1 MSAASGTDYHNP
13 RGRRNQRGI
22 PRGRG
27 QADLSADASPQVRAH
42 MTDHSWSSARRLESW
57 PPPSLGRAIA
67 EAGSGDAMP
76 AFVARQPI
84 YDRRMEVEAYEMLFR
99 ASESDGRIQDAD
111 AATASTVLTTFAD
124 IGLHSLVGGRT
135 CFVNVTREFI
145 ANDFARLLPADRV
158 ALEVKRE
165 AAADPDVRE
174 RLSELAKMGYTIC
187 LVGFVARPDSMP
199 LLEIA
204 HIVKLD
210 VLDFTDE
217 QLHEQ
222 VAALRPYPVRLA
234 AQGIDDPER
243 FQTCLDAG
251 FDLFQGSFF
260 SQPKTVTGKGI
271 PSNRVCQMQLVAALQ
286 DPEGELEGLDEA
298 ISRDLGVSYRLL
310 RFVNSAYFSL
320 PRKVN
325 SVHEAIVLLGQRN
338 VRSWATLV
346 TLAGLD
352 YRPSELLRTAIT
364 RARMCELL
372 ARRMS
377 ARDPESFFTVGLFS
391 VLDAFMGTTMEDVLA
406 ELPLA
411 ADVAAA
417 LLDLSGEMGAV
428 LSWVLAYESGGFSAL
443 DGAGPAAERILRDAY
458 LEAIAWADRAC
469 DSAVRDAA

>member
-1 MSAASGTDYHNP
+1 
-13 RGRRNQRGI
+13 
-22 PRGRG
+22 
-27 QADLSADASPQVRAH
+27 
-42 MTDHSWSSARRLESW
+42 
-57 PPPSLGRAIA
+57 
-67 EAGSGDAMP
+67 MP

-111 AATASTVLTTFAD
+111 AATAATVLTTFAD

-165 AAADPDVRE
+165 AAADPE
-174 RLSELAKMGYTIC
+174 AQARLAELARMGYTIC
-187 LVGFVARPDSMP
+187 LDGFVVRPDSLP
-199 LLEIA
+199 LLDIA

-217 QLHEQ
+217 QLREQ
-222 VAALRPYPVRLA
+222 VATLKPYPVRLA
-234 AQGIDDPER
+234 AQGIDDPAR

-251 FDLFQGSFF
+251 FDLFQGPFF
-260 SQPKTVTGKGI
+260 SQPKTVAGKGI
-271 PSNRVCQMQLVAALQ
+271 PANRESQMQLVAALQ
-286 DPEGELEGLDEA
+286 DPEGELESLDEA

-338 VRSWATLV
+338 VRSWAMLV
-346 TLAGLD
+346 TLAAID
-352 YRPSELLRTAIT
+352 HRPSELLRTALT
-364 RARMCELL
+364 RARMCEML

-377 ARDPESFFTVGLFS
+377 AGDPESFFTVGLFS
-391 VLDAFMGTTMEDVLA
+391 VLDAFMGMTMEDVLA

-411 ADVAAA
+411 SDVAAA

-458 LEAIAWADRAC
+458 LDAIAWADRAC
-469 DSAVRDAA
+469 DSAVREAA